1 MRKDVNVL
9 FRQTAMPIGKTV
21 KLRVWNVAMLRVW
34 QQPCCLQSQKGLY
47 VFYALMANWKR
58 HESVAM
64 ELKPQ
69 NAADFSFHRTT
80 CAMHSAHCESNS
92 DTFLG
97 LWLPHSQNLQFTLF
111 LWKGNLLANFVL
123 ILLLGLA
130 INERLFN
137 FKLNWTKFSHSGLFI
152 CSKFVKQSYVYKD
165 DEVILTLT

>member
-1 MRKDVNVL
+1 MKCCDAASLTAALLFTIAKRSLHVRRFNGKLKTARISCNGTQATKCSWLFISQDNMRN
-9 FRQTAMPIGKTV
+9 T
-21 KLRVWNVAMLRVW
+21 
-34 QQPCCLQSQKGLY
+34 
-47 VFYALMANWKR
+47 
-58 HESVAM
+58 
-64 ELKPQ
+64 
-69 NAADFSFHRTT
+69 
-80 CAMHSAHCESNS
+80 HCVSNS

-123 ILLLGLA
+123 DLLLGLA